1 MVPLISL
8 YMLSFAIAFSAVI
21 TPGPVSTTVVSQSAL
36 NGWKAGPLIST
47 GHAILE
53 LIITLFIA
61 WGLSPYLNNPTIQ
74 IIIALIGGI
83 LLVWMGIQMV
93 VDVMRDKIHLPAIN
107 NRQDT
112 HTGFQTITLG
122 MAATASNP
130 FWYAWWMT
138 VAVSYIVTARLNGT
152 AYVAAF
158 YLGHI
163 SADLSWNTFLATII
177 GNNRHKIPNRL
188 YQAVILLCGI
198 FLIYLGLTF
207 IRQGTIL
214 LHIVPL

>member
-8 YMLSFAIAFSAVI
+8 FMLSFAIAFSAVI
-21 TPGPVSTTVVSQSAL
+21 TPGPVSTTVISQSAL

-61 WGLSPYLNNPTIQ
+61 WGLSPYLINPTIQ
-74 IIIALIGGI
+74 IIIALLGGV

-93 VDVMRDKIHLPAIN
+93 VDVMRDKIHLPGIN
-107 NRQDT
+107 SHQVT
-112 HTGFQTITLG
+112 SPGLQTISLG
-122 MAATASNP
+122 MVATVSNP

-138 VAVSYIVTARLNGT
+138 VAVSYIVAARLNGA

-163 SADLSWNTFLATII
+163 SADLSWNTFLAAII
-177 GNNRHKIPNRL
+177 GNNRHKIPGRL
-188 YQAVILLCGI
+188 YQAIILLCGV
-198 FLIYLGLTF
+198 FLIYLGLNF
-207 IRQGTIL
+207 IWQGALL
-214 LHIVPL
+214 LHIVPR